1 MQDHKAKAGVV
12 LVNLGSPATP
22 EPLAV
27 RQFLGRF
34 LSDQRVVEL
43 PRWLWWPLLY
53 GVILPLRSQRMSTLY
68 RAIWTTEGSPL
79 TAILHRQTQA
89 LQVLCPDV
97 SVVSA
102 VTYGEPSIRSAVE
115 KLRSQGLETIVVLPL
130 YPQYSGTTTGAV
142 CDQLAAIACTSRH
155 VPDTRLVRQYS
166 SRPDYIAALA
176 HSIRQHWAS
185 NERSEKLLFSFHG
198 IPVRCVEKGDPYE
211 QQCRG
216 TAEAVAAALALSPE
230 QWQVTFQSRFGKA
243 EWLQPY
249 TDVVLAELL
258 QQGCRTVDVICPAF
272 SADCLE
278 TLEEIEVGSR
288 NVFLAAGGQRF
299 SRIPCLNDAPEHI
312 QMMAAIV
319 QEVLAWPATAV

>member
-1 MQDHKAKAGVV
+1 MQDHKTKAGVV

-27 RQFLGRF
+27 RQFLGKF

-53 GVILPLRSQRMSTLY
+53 GVILPLRCQRMSKLY
-68 RAIWTTEGSPL
+68 RAIWTAEGSPL

-89 LQVLCPDV
+89 LQALCPEV

-102 VTYGEPSIRSAVE
+102 VTYGEPSIRSAVDN
-115 KLRSQGLETIVVLPL
+115 LRSQGLDTIVVLPL

-142 CDQLAAIACTSRH
+142 CDQLAAITFASRH
-155 VPDTRLVRQYS
+155 VPDIRLVRQYS
-166 SRPDYIAALA
+166 DRPDYIAALA

-185 NERSEKLLFSFHG
+185 NEQSEKLLFSFHG

-211 QQCRG
+211 QQCRK
-216 TAEAVAAALALSPE
+216 TAEAVAAELSLSPE

-249 TDVVLAELL
+249 TDVVLAALP

-288 NVFLAAGGQRF
+288 DVFLAAGGQCF
-299 SRIPCLNDAPEHI
+299 SRIPCLNDAPEHV
-312 QMMAAIV
+312 QMMATIV
-319 QEVLAWPATAV
+319 REVLAWPAVAV